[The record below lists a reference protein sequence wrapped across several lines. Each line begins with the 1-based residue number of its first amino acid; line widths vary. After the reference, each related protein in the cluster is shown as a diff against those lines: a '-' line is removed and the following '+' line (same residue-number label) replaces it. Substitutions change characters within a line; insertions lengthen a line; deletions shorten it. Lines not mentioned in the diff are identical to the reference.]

1 MGGCALLA
9 TMEKLRGQLQLI
21 DEASAAATAQLEKRS
36 VFHTAEWE
44 IGLSVAASSGDQNAN
59 PFVSM
64 VFHGTDAGGGI
75 VSYPVTFT
83 LFQFNEFTQNVQ
95 RMQKA
100 ISSF

>member
-1 MGGCALLA
+1 MSAA
-9 TMEKLRGQLQLI
+9 EKLRGQLRLI

-36 VFHTAEWE
+36 VFHTADWE
-44 IGLSVAASSGDQNAN
+44 IGMSVAASNGDQNAN

-64 VFHGTDAGGGI
+64 LFHGTDAAGQV

-83 LFQFNEFTQNVQ
+83 LVQFNEFTQNVQ

>member
-1 MGGCALLA
+1 MSAV
-9 TMEKLRGQLQLI
+9 EKLRGQLHLI

-36 VFHTAEWE
+36 VFHTADWE
-44 IGLSVAASSGDQNAN
+44 IGMSVAASSGDQNAI

-64 VFHGTDAGGGI
+64 ILHGTDAGGEV
-75 VSYPVTFT
+75 VSYPVTLT
-83 LFQFNEFTQNVQ
+83 LFQFNEFAQNVQ